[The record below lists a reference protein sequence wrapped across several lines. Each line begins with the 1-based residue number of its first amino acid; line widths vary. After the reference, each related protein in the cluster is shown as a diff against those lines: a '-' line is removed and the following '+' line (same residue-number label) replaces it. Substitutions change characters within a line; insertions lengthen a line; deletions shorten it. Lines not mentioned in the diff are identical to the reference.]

1 MSAAAGKKRAS
12 PGDDVPKTTELSIA
26 DEDVIRIEEAQKEVE
41 KAELAFQLKSYKTM
55 DAVFAKRR
63 QVLKTIDNFWLTALQ
78 NSQLGLHIQ
87 HKEDQL
93 AMSYLEDL
101 WIARNDVE
109 PRAFTIE
116 FYFKEN
122 PFFSE
127 KVLKKEFKYIP
138 PPSGSGDVDENGL
151 TAAHIDFAWERD
163 VDAQSIKISW
173 KSSAKNLTTLYPRV
187 KDDEDDEEDALPA
200 DPGSFFNFFEE
211 KEDIFEIG
219 EQLASEIF
227 PQAIDHFFG
236 RVEGEDDADDSDEDS
251 EDDDDDDDAEE
262 IDLEKPR
269 QKRAKH

>member
-41 KAELAFQLKSYKTM
+41 KAELAFRMCFSPHSAVLRIGPNYINGLAHGVLLSVCVRHDSELKSYKTM

-116 FYFKEN
+116 F
-122 PFFSE
+122 
-127 KVLKKEFKYIP
+127 VR
-138 PPSGSGDVDENGL
+138 
-151 TAAHIDFAWERD
+151 H
-163 VDAQSIKISW
+163 
-173 KSSAKNLTTLYPRV
+173 
-187 KDDEDDEEDALPA
+187 LPL
-200 DPGSFFNFFEE
+200 F
-211 KEDIFEIG
+211 
-219 EQLASEIF
+219 
-227 PQAIDHFFG
+227 
-236 RVEGEDDADDSDEDS
+236 
-251 EDDDDDDDAEE
+251 
-262 IDLEKPR
+262 
-269 QKRAKH
+269 